1 MKKRS
6 LFRKSV
12 ITLAM
17 LVGLFSQFQAVFACE
32 LMGGETKSVCCCDE
46 PSGMSDMSSG
56 CDMGGGC
63 QGRTGPVSSPSD
75 CCQVSYEPVPS
86 AAAIAPE
93 FHAQQVLLLVAPQP
107 PPLPATFILPDFA
120 SNRTSLRFN
129 HPRSLPVTGT
139 HTYLLTN
146 RFRI

>member
-12 ITLAM
+12 VMLAM
-17 LVGLFSQFQAVFACE
+17 FVGLFSQFQAVFSCE
-32 LMGGETKSVCCCDE
+32 LMGGETQSVCCCDE
-46 PSGMSDMSSG
+46 PSAMSDISSG
-56 CDMGGGC
+56 CDMGGSC
-63 QGRTGPVSSPSD
+63 QGQAGPVSGAAD

-86 AAAIAPE
+86 AAAIAPD

-107 PPLPATFILPDFA
+107 PPLPATFILPNLA
-120 SNRTSLRFN
+120 NSRLSLRFN